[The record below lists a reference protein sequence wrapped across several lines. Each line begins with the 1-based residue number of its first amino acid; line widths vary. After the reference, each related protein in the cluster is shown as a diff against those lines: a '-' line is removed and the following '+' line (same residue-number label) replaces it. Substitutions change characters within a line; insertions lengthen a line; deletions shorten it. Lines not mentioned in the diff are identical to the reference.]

1 MRFPAGR
8 VAAAVGALAVLLG
21 VAVGYVVHAAD
32 RGAGS
37 VGGTQVSGQSAAG
50 DVGSV
55 TAGGHYYV
63 FKSSA
68 LDRDFGRVAV
78 ASASDPGR
86 RVFAGSLKCN
96 RVAETGGRGLCLQL
110 ALGVTVTT
118 EVSVLDA
125 NLNPTHHLTLPGYP
139 SRTRV
144 SPDGR
149 LAAATTFVSGD
160 SYASLGF
167 STRTSIIDLTAGTVL
182 FDLEKLAVTQDG
194 RAFHEA
200 DFNFWGVTFEP
211 DSRHF
216 YATLGSGGKTYLI
229 HGDVRSRTATVVTT
243 GVECPS
249 LSPDGRLIA
258 FKKRVSDDPVAWR
271 LWILDVATGA
281 GTRDRR
287 DAPRRRPGQL
297 GRRPHRDVRLGR
309 ERRRRLERA
318 ARRRRPFGDRGGL
331 LDRHGDVGGPR
342 RRHGHTSARARPRL
356 VGPGTLLT
364 AVAGIRH
371 PGTRLLRTSGGAVA
385 DGARDSVAIRG
396 DLMAQLSPWP
406 VVRKGDEDHPVRT
419 LQDLLRARGHAVT
432 VDGIFGS
439 ATEAAVRA
447 FQQAKHLTVDGVVG
461 PMTWAAL
468 VVTVH
473 QGSTGDA
480 VRGVQEEFQFRN
492 LSGDPSKGLAV
503 DGVFGAKT
511 DAAVRGFQQA
521 LHTDIPSVTVDGVVG
536 PVTWQALVSGMLS
549 G

>member
-32 RGAGS
+32 RRAGS

-110 ALGVTVTT
+110 TLGVTVTT

-167 STRTSIIDLTAGTVL
+167 STRTSIIDLTTGTVL

-229 HGDVRSRTATVVTT
+229 HGDVRSHTATVVTT

-271 LWILDVATGA
+271 LWILDVATGRAHATAETRPVDDQASWVDDHTVMYGLAENA
-281 GTRDRR
+281 G
-287 DAPRRRPGQL
+287 AASSGQ
-297 GRRPHRDVRLGR
+297 
-309 ERRRRLERA
+309 
-318 ARRRRPFGDRGGL
+318 RGGA
-331 LDRHGDVGGPR
+331 DP
-342 RRHGHTSARARPRL
+342 SAIEAGSSIDTAMWAVPADGTGTPRL
-356 VGPGTLLT
+356 VLDH
-364 AVAGIRH
+364 AW
-371 PGTRLLRTSGGAVA
+371 S
-385 DGARDSVAIRG
+385 
-396 DLMAQLSPWP
+396 AQ
-406 VVRKGDEDHPVRT
+406 
-419 LQDLLRARGHAVT
+419 A
-432 VDGIFGS
+432 
-439 ATEAAVRA
+439 
-447 FQQAKHLTVDGVVG
+447 
-461 PMTWAAL
+461 
-468 VVTVH
+468 
-473 QGSTGDA
+473 
-480 VRGVQEEFQFRN
+480 
-492 LSGDPSKGLAV
+492 PS
-503 DGVFGAKT
+503 
-511 DAAVRGFQQA
+511 
-521 LHTDIPSVTVDGVVG
+521 
-536 PVTWQALVSGMLS
+536 
-549 G
+549 